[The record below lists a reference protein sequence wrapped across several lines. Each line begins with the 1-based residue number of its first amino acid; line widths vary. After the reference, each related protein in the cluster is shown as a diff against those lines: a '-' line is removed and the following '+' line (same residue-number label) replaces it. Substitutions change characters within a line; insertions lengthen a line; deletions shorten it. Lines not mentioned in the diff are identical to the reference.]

1 MGEIIRIGLMTI
13 GTAVVVLAAMLA
25 FAVIVAAVGSSRI
38 SARQRDLFAEEEL
51 RVLRERRKIG
61 SHTPKITH
69 VAGDFEVDERGQMV
83 PRIPPAQEMLD
94 FLKGKK
100 P

>member
-61 SHTPKITH
+61 SHTPKITR
-69 VAGDFEVDERGQMV
+69 VAGQLEVTAQGKLAQ
-83 PRIPPAQEMLD
+83 RIEVAENMMD
-94 FLKGKK
+94 YLKKRK